1 MIDTTYDKRYG
12 HSVIMEHRYRV
23 PTKYSHLAMPPVL
36 EEGSAMGKDNTL
48 GHMGS
53 TGVSTGPHVH
63 FEVSIDGKNMD
74 PSSMIDRPSSI
85 ELAPSIMEDAS
96 GIIRSK

>member
-12 HSVIMEHRYRV
+12 HSVIMEHHYRV
-23 PTKYSHLAMPPVL
+23 TTKYPHLAMPPVL
-36 EEGSAMGKDNTL
+36 EKGSAMGKDSTQS
-48 GHMGS
+48 HMGS

-63 FEVSIDGKNMD
+63 FEISIDDKNID
-74 PSSMIDRPSSI
+74 PSLMIDRPSSI

-96 GIIRSK
+96 GRIRSK